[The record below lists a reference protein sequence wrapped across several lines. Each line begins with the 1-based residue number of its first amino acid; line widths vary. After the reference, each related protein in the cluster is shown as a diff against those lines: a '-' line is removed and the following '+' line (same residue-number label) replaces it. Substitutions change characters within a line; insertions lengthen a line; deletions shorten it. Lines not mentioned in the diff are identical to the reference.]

1 MSEAESGA
9 VANRHRGDVE
19 IELAGRRFLLRPT
32 FAAIAE
38 IEERSGQGL
47 IALARRLAAGDIRIT
62 DVATIVTA
70 GLRAAGEPA
79 KRETVGEM
87 VLDSGLGALAPA
99 VGAFLRVAISG
110 SISDAE

>member
-1 MSEAESGA
+1 MSEA

-19 IELAGRRFLLRPT
+19 IALAGRRFLLRPT

-47 IALARRLAAGDIRIT
+47 IALARRLAAGDIRIV

-87 VLDSGLGALAPA
+87 VLETGLGPLAPA
-99 VGAFLRVAISG
+99 IGAFLRAAITGDVAE
-110 SISDAE
+110 AE